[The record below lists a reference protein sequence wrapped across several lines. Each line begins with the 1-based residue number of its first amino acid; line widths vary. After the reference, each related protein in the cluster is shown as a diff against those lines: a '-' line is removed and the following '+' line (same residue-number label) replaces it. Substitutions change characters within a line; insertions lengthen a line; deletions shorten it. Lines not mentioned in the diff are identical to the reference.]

1 MKKFLFLILFIMS
14 TIGNIVSL
22 ASTNNTSS
30 NRDLPINLDI
40 HQVKRNPSVKRA
52 PGIIDI
58 EVYYNENTHTIEI
71 LYDGES
77 IGEVFIYLDDKIVG
91 YSSDINTIIS
101 LPSENGN
108 YKIEIITDYWIAI
121 GYIEL

>member
-1 MKKFLFLILFIMS
+1 MKKFLFLILFVMS

-40 HQVKRNPSVKRA
+40 HQVKRNPSVKRT

-58 EVYYNENTHTIEI
+58 EVYYNENTNTIEI